1 MGLGAW
7 RVTIACSCYVSSHTE
22 NRWVEINI
30 GKNKTN
36 KKKSCRVLNVC
47 FLFTVSMV
55 EQKHRKC
62 SQEEIERKKQEA
74 LARRKSRMQAFLKD
88 ASV

>member
-1 MGLGAW
+1 MHLQ
-7 RVTIACSCYVSSHTE
+7 TLETDELKYILE
-22 NRWVEINI
+22 
-30 GKNKTN
+30 
-36 KKKSCRVLNVC
+36 KKKKPNLQGPNTC
-47 FLFTVSMV
+47 FLLTVSMV

-74 LARRKSRMQAFLKD
+74 LARRKSRMQACLKD